1 MNVLSNA
8 VTTLL
13 FTAAMMVLF
22 AIYVTVIHLGA
33 DLLGGS
39 FATTD
44 AYFHATV
51 TSVLVATLS
60 LGTIFGLLGSLNRF
74 TKLDGNLL
82 SIAVSVA
89 IAAGLVWFVALPN
102 LNGGLDFMLGY
113 DHLGWIACM
122 LFCGFCLS
130 VPKT

>member
-22 AIYVTVIHLGA
+22 AFYVTAIHLGA
-33 DLLGGS
+33 DLLGGT

-44 AYFHATV
+44 EYFHSTV

-60 LGTIFGLLGSLNRF
+60 LGTIFGLLGSLSRF
-74 TKLDGNLL
+74 EKLDGNLL
-82 SIAVSVA
+82 SIIVSVA
-89 IAAGLVWFVALPN
+89 IAAALVWYVALPN
-102 LNGGLDFMLGY
+102 LHGGLDFMLGY
-113 DHLGWIACM
+113 DHFGWLACFA
-122 LFCGFCLS
+122 FCSFCVS
-130 VPKT
+130 VPKN